1 MRGVL
6 ILLFVAL
13 FGGAAHAQAP
23 ASKFVTVSD
32 GMRIHYLE
40 AGAGTPVILLH
51 GSTGTAQSN
60 YVTTGIVQAL
70 AANHRVLALDF
81 RGQGRSDRPATARRY
96 ASDRFPQD
104 VLEIMYQLGI
114 EKAHLAGYSMGGEM
128 MAPLLA
134 LAPERIITATFGG
147 SGLLEPDRR
156 ADAAALAQDPKG
168 RDRDPPPMARRL
180 WVERNLDA
188 LRAMEQG
195 RREHPPTNPPID
207 PRRARFP
214 ILAIVG
220 EYDTPTRFTA
230 LMARS
235 LPDFRLV
242 VLKGRDHATA
252 LADPGYKDAL
262 VDFINAH
269 DPPDHKAP

>member
-6 ILLFVAL
+6 TLLFVAL
-13 FGGAAHAQAP
+13 LAGAAHAQAP
-23 ASKFVTVSD
+23 ASKFATVSD

-51 GSTGTAQSN
+51 GSTGTAESN
-60 YVTTGIVQAL
+60 YVATGILQAL
-70 AANHRVLALDF
+70 AAKHRVLALDF
-81 RGQGRSDRPATARRY
+81 RGQGRSDRPAAPKRY

-104 VLEIMYQLGI
+104 VLEIMDQLGI
-114 EKAHLAGYSMGGEM
+114 EKAHMAGYSMGGEM
-128 MAPLLA
+128 IAPLLA

-168 RDRDPPPMARRL
+168 RDRAPPPLARRL
-180 WVERNLDA
+180 WVERDLEA
-188 LRAMEQG
+188 LRAMDAG
-195 RREHPPTNPPID
+195 RRAQPPTTPPID
-207 PRRARFP
+207 PRKVVFP
-214 ILAIVG
+214 VLAIIG

-230 LMARS
+230 LMART

-252 LADPGYKDAL
+252 LADSGYREAL
-262 VDFINAH
+262 VEFINAH
-269 DPPDHKAP
+269 DPPDP

>member
-6 ILLFVAL
+6 TLLFVVLLA
-13 FGGAAHAQAP
+13 GAAHAQAP
-23 ASKFVTVSD
+23 ASKFATVSD

-51 GSTGTAQSN
+51 GSTGTAESN
-60 YVTTGIVQAL
+60 YVATGILQAL
-70 AANHRVLALDF
+70 AADHRVLALDF
-81 RGQGRSDRPATARRY
+81 RGQGRSDRPAAPKRY
-96 ASDRFPQD
+96 ASARFPQD
-104 VLEIMYQLGI
+104 VLEIMDRLGI
-114 EKAHLAGYSMGGEM
+114 ERAHLAGYSMGGEM
-128 MAPLLA
+128 IAPLLA
-134 LAPERIITATFGG
+134 VAPERIITASFGG

-168 RDRDPPPMARRL
+168 RDRAPPPLARKL
-180 WVERNLDA
+180 WVERDLDA
-188 LRAMEQG
+188 LRAMDAG
-195 RREHPPTNPPID
+195 RRAQPPTTPPID
-207 PRRARFP
+207 PRKVAFP
-214 ILAIVG
+214 VLAIIG

-230 LMARS
+230 LMKRS

-262 VDFINAH
+262 VAFIEAH
-269 DPPDHKAP
+269 DHKDP